1 MAFFQRRNRYATL
14 PVTPRDVPEGLVER
28 CPSCRQLIVRKEL
41 EKTAKTCP
49 QCGYHFSMSAQERVA
64 LLADPDSFQPLF
76 ESLSSADPLG
86 FPEYREKVAVDQEK
100 TGLRE
105 AVYTGS
111 CTLEGH
117 PVYLGVMD
125 ARFRMASMGSVVG
138 EKICRLMEEATRT
151 RRPLILV
158 CASGGARMQ
167 EGMLSLLQMAK
178 TAAAAQRLDE
188 AGVLFISVLTHPT
201 TGGVTA
207 SFAVLGDILLAEPG
221 ATIGFAGRRIIEQT
235 MRQRLPEDFQTAEFL
250 LKHGMLDD
258 VVPRSKL
265 RATLAQLVAL
275 HDVRGQERQAWP
287 AN

>member
-64 LLADPDSFQPLF
+64 LLADPDSFHPLF

-86 FPEYREKVAVDQEK
+86 FPEYREKVAADQEK

-151 RRPLILV
+151 RQPLILV

-258 VVPRSKL
+258 VVPRPKL

-275 HDVRGQERQAWP
+275 HDVSGQERQAWP